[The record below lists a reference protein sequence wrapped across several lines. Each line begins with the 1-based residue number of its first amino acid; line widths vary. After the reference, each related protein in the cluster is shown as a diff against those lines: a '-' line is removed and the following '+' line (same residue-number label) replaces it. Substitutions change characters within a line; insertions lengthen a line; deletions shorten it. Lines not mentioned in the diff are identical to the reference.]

1 MAYNFVFGETPAQAA
16 QMGNARAEANR
27 SAQIAA
33 QENTARYAFQ
43 AGEMANRNEMAMA
56 QMYNQRQLQENALAS
71 EADSI
76 ARQGLASDKSAEWQK
91 YQFGEAMKADKA
103 RFDYAKERDI
113 SKDGTV
119 QNAGKAF
126 ASTLGQIRGDMAS
139 ANSAFEKAK
148 AAVSNLF
155 TTASRKDQTTNI
167 SPFDPV
173 TNKWNPTPETALL
186 QSKLAKYQDALD
198 AANQAVKSKTTE
210 MTRAANQATSSG
222 FVIDEN
228 GVVHRDTGADFR
240 YTAPPLPPAAAAGGP
255 PVTRFGPD
263 GNPIGGPPVAPVNP
277 PVAPPPAPPRP
288 VAPTPV
294 PPPPAQPPQSTGILP
309 WTARMATEGAKLNY
323 NIPRWVANTASELA
337 PQVYQSGKNITRG
350 TKDIFYT
357 PAVGSSEYIK
367 MMRERELQD
376 AALPR
381 YLLPPLPYAR

>member
-103 RFDYAKERDI
+103 RFDYQKERDI

-126 ASTLGQIRGDMAS
+126 ASTLGQIRGDLS
-139 ANSAFEKAK
+139 NANSDFEKAQTSVNQLFEI
-148 AAVSNLF
+148 AAKKNPVTN
-155 TTASRKDQTTNI
+155 TPTYETA
-167 SPFDPV
+167 
-173 TNKWNPTPETALL
+173 TNKWNNTPATNWMQTE
-186 QSKLAKYQDALD
+186 LAKRQVILD
-198 AANQAVKSKTTE
+198 TAKQKVKEKTAE
-210 MTRAANQATSSG
+210 FNRSANQATGSG

-240 YTAPPLPPAAAAGGP
+240 YTAPPPPPAAAAGGP
-255 PVTRFGPD
+255 PVTRFGSD
-263 GNPIGGPPVAPVNP
+263 GNPIGGPPIAPVNP
-277 PVAPPPAPPRP
+277 QVAPPTRPIAPPPAPRRP
-288 VAPTPV
+288 VAP
-294 PPPPAQPPQSTGILP
+294 PPQSTGILP
-309 WTARMATEGAKLNY
+309 WTARAAETAASGVWNAPTWAANKFSGYYPTAKQYGINIGRDVSDAFRMPAEGS
-323 NIPRWVANTASELA
+323 P
-337 PQVYQSGKNITRG
+337 
-350 TKDIFYT
+350 
-357 PAVGSSEYIK
+357 EYIK
-367 MMRERELQD
+367 IMRERELQD
-376 AALPR
+376 AALTP
-381 YLLPPLPYAR
+381 YLFPPIPYD

>member
-126 ASTLGQIRGDMAS
+126 ASTLGQIRGDLS
-139 ANSAFEKAK
+139 NANSDFEKAQTSVNQLFEI
-148 AAVSNLF
+148 AAKKNPVTN
-155 TTASRKDQTTNI
+155 TPTYDTA
-167 SPFDPV
+167 
-173 TNKWNPTPETALL
+173 TNKWNITPATNWMQTE
-186 QSKLAKYQDALD
+186 LAKRQVILD
-198 AANQAVKSKTTE
+198 AAKQKVKE
-210 MTRAANQATSSG
+210 MTNEFNRSANQATGSG

-228 GVVHRDTGADFR
+228 GVVHRDTGSDFR
-240 YTAPPLPPAAAAGGP
+240 YTAPPLPPPAAAGGP
-255 PVTRFGPD
+255 PITRMGPD

-323 NIPRWVANTASELA
+323 NIPRRVANTASELA
-337 PQVYQSGKNITRG
+337 PQVYQYGKNITRG

-357 PAVGSSEYIK
+357 PAVGSPEYIK

-376 AALPR
+376 AALPP
-381 YLLPPLPYAR
+381 YLFPPLPYAR

>member
-43 AGEMANRNEMAMA
+43 SGEMANRNEMAMA
-56 QMYNQRQLQENALAS
+56 QMYNQRKLQENALAS

-103 RFDYAKERDI
+103 RFDYQKERDI

-126 ASTLGQIRGDMAS
+126 ASTLGQIRGDLEK

-148 AAVSNLF
+148 ADVSNLF

-167 SPFDPV
+167 SPFDPA

-186 QSKLAKYQDALD
+186 QSKLTKYQDALD
-198 AANQAVKSKTTE
+198 AAKQAVKSKTTE

-222 FVIDEN
+222 FVVDEN

-240 YTAPPLPPAAAAGGP
+240 YTAPPLPTAAAAGGP
-255 PVTRFGPD
+255 SITRMGPD
-263 GNPIGGPPVAPVNP
+263 GNPIGGPPVAPVEA
-277 PVAPPPAPPRP
+277 PVTPPPAPPRP

-309 WTARMATEGAKLNY
+309 WTARMAIEGAKLNY
-323 NIPRWVANTASELA
+323 NIPTWIVNKASELV
-337 PQVYQSGKNITRG
+337 PQAYQ
-350 TKDIFYT
+350 TKEEIYRAALDKLYT
-357 PAVGSSEYIK
+357 PAVGSPEYIK
-367 MMRERELQD
+367 MMRERELKD
-376 AALPR
+376 AALPP
-381 YLLPPLPYAR
+381 YLFPPLPYAR

>member
-126 ASTLGQIRGDMAS
+126 ASTLGQIRGDLEK
-139 ANSAFEKAK
+139 ANSVFEKAK
-148 AAVSNLF
+148 SDVSNLF

-167 SPFDPV
+167 SPYDPA

-186 QSKLAKYQDALD
+186 QSKLAKHQNALD
-198 AANQAVKSKTTE
+198 AATQLVRSRTTE

-222 FVIDEN
+222 FVVDEN
-228 GVVHRDTGADFR
+228 GVVHRDTGSDFR

-263 GNPIGGPPVAPVNP
+263 GNPIGGPPVAPVEA
-277 PVAPPPAPPRP
+277 PVTPPPAPPRP
-288 VAPTPV
+288 VAPTPA
-294 PPPPAQPPQSTGILP
+294 PSPAPPPQSTGILP
-309 WTARMATEGAKLNY
+309 WTARAAETGY
-323 NIPRWVANTASELA
+323 RTSQNIPRWMVNKASELA
-337 PQVYQSGKNITRG
+337 PQAYQANRNMYRSAIDALYK
-350 TKDIFYT
+350 
-357 PAVGSSEYIK
+357 PAVGSPEYIK
-367 MMRERELQD
+367 MMRERELQE

-381 YLLPPLPYAR
+381 YVLPPIPYY

>member
-263 GNPIGGPPVAPVNP
+263 GNPIGGPPVAPVET
-277 PVAPPPAPPRP
+277 PVAPPPAPRRP
-288 VAPTPV
+288 VAP
-294 PPPPAQPPQSTGILP
+294 PPQSTGILP
-309 WTARMATEGAKLNY
+309 WTARAAETAASGVWNAPTWAANKVSGYYPTAKQYGINIGRNVSDAFRMPAEGS
-323 NIPRWVANTASELA
+323 P
-337 PQVYQSGKNITRG
+337 
-350 TKDIFYT
+350 
-357 PAVGSSEYIK
+357 EYIK
-367 MMRERELQD
+367 IMRERELQD
-376 AALPR
+376 AALTP
-381 YLLPPLPYAR
+381 YLFPPIPYD